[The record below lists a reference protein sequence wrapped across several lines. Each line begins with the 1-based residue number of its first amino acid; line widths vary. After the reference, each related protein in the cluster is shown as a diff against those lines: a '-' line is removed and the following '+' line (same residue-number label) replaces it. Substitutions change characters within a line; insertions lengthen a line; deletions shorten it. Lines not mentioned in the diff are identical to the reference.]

1 MTLPIILIIIAFA
14 TGFEAG
20 RQKARKSIKK
30 LLIELNEIK
39 KVLKE
44 KE

>member
-1 MTLPIILIIIAFA
+1 MTIPIILIIIAFA
-14 TGFEAG
+14 IGFKAG

-44 KE
+44 NK